1 MTERKFR
8 MTERK
13 LRMTERKFRMT
24 ENKVRRCPEQGE
36 GMTERKFRMK
46 IIMLPLGKA
55 EGFLSLD

>member
-1 MTERKFR
+1 

-55 EGFLSLD
+55 EGFFILRLN

>member
-1 MTERKFR
+1 

-24 ENKVRRCPEQGE
+24 ENKVIRCPEQGE
-36 GMTERKFRMK
+36 GMTERKLRMK

>member
-1 MTERKFR
+1 

-13 LRMTERKFRMT
+13 LRMRERRLRMT